1 MAGAVRN
8 GAHGVRFLPRMWG
21 MSIMSAVDVDPEIVV
36 EETAHLGH
44 PWKVIVWNDPV
55 NLMSYVTYVFRSYF
69 GFTASVAHKLMLQ
82 VHHEGKAVVAN
93 GSKEEAERHVAAMH
107 GFGLWATYEQ
117 NQ

>member
-1 MAGAVRN
+1 
-8 GAHGVRFLPRMWG
+8 
-21 MSIMSAVDVDPEIVV
+21 MSITSAVDLDPDIAVDER
-36 EETAHLGH
+36 TAIGE

-69 GFTASVAHKLMLQ
+69 RFSSSIAHKLMLQ
-82 VHHEGKAVVAN
+82 VHHEGKAVVTN
-93 GSKEEAERHVAAMH
+93 GTKEEAERHVAALH

>member
-1 MAGAVRN
+1 M
-8 GAHGVRFLPRMWG
+8 PRICS
-21 MSIMSAVDVDPEIVV
+21 MSITCAVDVDPDIAVDELTGVT
-36 EETAHLGH
+36 E

-55 NLMSYVTYVFRSYF
+55 NLMSYVTYVFRTYF
-69 GFTASVAHKLMLQ
+69 GYTASVAHDLMLQ
-82 VHHEGKAVVAN
+82 VHHQGKAVVAN

>member
-1 MAGAVRN
+1 
-8 GAHGVRFLPRMWG
+8 MWG
-21 MSIMSAVDVDPEIVV
+21 MSITCAVDVDPDIAVDEMTNLA
-36 EETAHLGH
+36 E

-69 GFTASVAHKLMLQ
+69 GFSASVAHKLMLQ